1 MALDTYNNLYPSQ
14 YYEIGTCYA
23 FYKSTASANR
33 RAATDAEIA
42 KFGSKLD
49 QCYQQNSKIITG
61 GTSMYNREVARSI
74 GCVMACNALP
84 NCRDGRAAL
93 DVLFVNED
101 GEFFVT
107 KYIADGIIPAALNDK
122 ETVVPGTIVPG
133 SGTAAAITATA
144 AATKKAPAA
153 PSPKKN
159 AGPTEVKQAGPK
171 EVKPAGPTEVKVA
184 GPTEVK

>member
-23 FYKSTASANR
+23 FYKSTAAANR

-42 KFGSKLD
+42 KFGSTLD
-49 QCYQQNSKIITG
+49 QCYQKNNKIITG
-61 GTSMYNREVARSI
+61 GTSMYNGEVARAI

-93 DVLFVNED
+93 DVLFTNDD

-107 KYIADGIIPAALNDK
+107 KYLADGIIPAILNDK
-122 ETVVPGTIVPG
+122 ETVVPGTTIPSTG
-133 SGTAAAITATA
+133 SKVQVAS
-144 AATKKAPAA
+144 AA
-153 PSPKKN
+153 PSSKPKNASTSKS
-159 AGPTEVKQAGPK
+159 AGPTEVKPAGPK
-171 EVKPAGPTEVKVA
+171 EVKVAGPTEVKPAGPTEVK
-184 GPTEVK
+184 

>member
-23 FYKSTASANR
+23 FYKSTSASNR
-33 RAATDAEIA
+33 CAATDAEIA

-49 QCYQQNSKIITG
+49 QCYQQNSKIVTG
-61 GTSMYNREVARSI
+61 GASMYNNEIARSI

-101 GEFFVT
+101 GEFFVS
-107 KYIADGIIPAALNDK
+107 KYLADGIVPAVLNDK

-133 SGTAAAITATA
+133 SGAIAEIKAINTA
-144 AATKKAPAA
+144 KKAPAA
-153 PSPKKN
+153 SAPKKN
-159 AGPTEVKQAGPK
+159 AGPTEVKQVGPK
-171 EVKPAGPTEVKVA
+171 EVKPTGPTEVKIAGPTEVK
-184 GPTEVK
+184 